1 VGLLLLQQI
10 EAGLVLIQLY
20 KNIFIKKLFNYRLVS
35 LVLKLYTFKSLC
47 IKGSINKK
55 IKYSS
60 FPLHRSLVFTKGIF
74 NSLNQ
79 IRSYSTLSVGAS
91 PGGALLNRRL
101 QQAKFSV
108 YQESSFLQ

>member
-1 VGLLLLQQI
+1 VDLLLLQQI

-60 FPLHRSLVFTKGIF
+60 FPLHRSLVFTKGIL

-79 IRSYSTLSVGAS
+79 IRSYSTLSVV
-91 PGGALLNRRL
+91 GGALLNRRL
-101 QQAKFSV
+101 QQAKFSD